1 MVAVAVVLLKMVLQD
16 LAVLVAVPVEDKDI
30 LLRVTLLLPTLVV
43 VEVVDLITEMVV
55 QADQV
60 L

>member
-16 LAVLVAVPVEDKDI
+16 LAVKVAVPVEDKDI

-43 VEVVDLITEMVV
+43 EVVVDLLTEMAV
-55 QADQV
+55 QVDQV

>member
-1 MVAVAVVLLKMVLQD
+1 MVAVVVVLLKMVLQD
-16 LAVLVAVPVEDKDI
+16 LAVKVAVPVEDKDI